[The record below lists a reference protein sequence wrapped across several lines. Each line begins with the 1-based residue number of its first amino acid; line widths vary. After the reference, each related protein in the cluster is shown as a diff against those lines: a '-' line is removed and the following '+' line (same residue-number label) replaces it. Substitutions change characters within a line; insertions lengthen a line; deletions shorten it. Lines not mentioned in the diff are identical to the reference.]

1 MSSDLLTEYEPAVG
15 RLLIDPVD
23 PADPAAAVHG

>member
-23 PADPAAAVHG
+23 PAAAVHG